1 MMSKICIEHQGG
13 MMSAVLD
20 GGNCHSTN
28 DSAIGG
34 TQQEVCTFEILG
46 VLIHRRGDCSERK
59 YPFCTLNKPHT
70 TTKPLTFFSS
80 LGRKGLTQ

>member
-1 MMSKICIEHQGG
+1 MSKISIEHQGG
-13 MMSAVLD
+13 MMTVVLD
-20 GGNCHSTN
+20 GGNYRIIN

-34 TQQEVCTFEILG
+34 TWQEVCTFEILG

-70 TTKPLTFFSS
+70 TTKPLMFFCS